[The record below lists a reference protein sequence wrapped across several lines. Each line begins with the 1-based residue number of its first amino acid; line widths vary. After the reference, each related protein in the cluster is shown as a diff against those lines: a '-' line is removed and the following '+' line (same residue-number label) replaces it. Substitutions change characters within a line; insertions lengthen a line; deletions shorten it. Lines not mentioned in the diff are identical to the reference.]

1 MKFVWSSL
9 LVTALVANAEGND
22 NFARKMKHGMMM
34 GEMSMNMAKKSIKK
48 QGSGLRASGN
58 NPIPDFMKKEKGPA
72 QTFVQEQDVIDGTY
86 LLYSLEVD
94 PGIYNVEGSDY
105 KGYVNGRFCKIDL
118 SSQKEDPSKG
128 VYALL
133 LLLSLVGL
141 KRCLLLTIDVLLSG
155 SPQFRF
161 SRTLCGLQSAARKEI
176 RSFLTCMTLFK
187 RQEPMIGNMSMIP
200 PRPSR
205 FHPRDSCT
213 TKDVAEVPLFRTVLP
228 PSSRQKLEPTV
239 NPFLYCRLS

>member
-9 LVTALVANAEGND
+9 LVTALAANAEGND
-22 NFARKMKHGMMM
+22 NFAHKMKRGMMM
-34 GEMSMNMAKKSIKK
+34 GEMSMNMAKKSFKK
-48 QGSGLRASGN
+48 QGSGLRASRK

-94 PGIYNVEGSDY
+94 PDIYNVEGSDY

-133 LLLSLVGL
+133 SLLYLIGFKQYLM
-141 KRCLLLTIDVLLSG
+141 LTTHVSLSG
-155 SPQFRF
+155 SRQFRF
-161 SRTLCGLQSAARKEI
+161 SRTLSGLQNAARKGI
-176 RSFLTCMTLFK
+176 RSFSTCTTLFK
-187 RQEPMIGNMSMIP
+187 RQEPMIGNTLMIP
-200 PRPSR
+200 PHQSR
-205 FHPRDSCT
+205 FHPRGSCT
-213 TKDVAEVPLFRTVLP
+213 TKDVVEVPLFRTVLP

-239 NPFLYCRLS
+239 NPFLYYRLS